1 MTVPSATLLP
11 GVLGSAQVA
20 SCRAALDGCYDDR
33 AVREGAAFDPYSSS
47 VRLAAVP
54 GLDLDALVRTVY
66 DGVVAVWC
74 RDELGQR
81 VGCLLD
87 QCWARR
93 QYPLADYPPRHA
105 AHRWHQDGALGF
117 DFLGAAGRTSTAG
130 ALLPLVTCWI
140 ALTPCGRDAPG
151 LELAGRGPRDV
162 LGLDALTDDAVR
174 AARGADSFARPVLA
188 AGDALAFD
196 GALLHRTHVT
206 ASMTRERTS
215 IELRFVAPDRLGDRL
230 RGDRV
235 ILLH

>member
-1 MTVPSATLLP
+1 MTMQAATLLP
-11 GVLGSAQVA
+11 GVLGPAQVA

-33 AVREGAAFDPYSSS
+33 AVGEGAAFDPYSSS

-54 GLDLDALVRTVY
+54 GLDVDALVRTLY
-66 DGVVAVWC
+66 DGDVAAWC
-74 RDELGQR
+74 RDVLGEG

-93 QYPLADYPPRHA
+93 QYPLAGYPPRHA

-151 LELAGRGPRDV
+151 LELAGSGPRD
-162 LGLDALTDDAVR
+162 LLRLDALTDDAVR
-174 AARGADSFARPVLA
+174 AAHGADSFTRPVLA

-215 IELRFVAPDRLGDRL
+215 IELRFVATDRLGDRL
-230 RGDRV
+230 RADRLM
-235 ILLH
+235 LLH